1 MAFTASNG
9 STRTSMSEINITPL
23 VDVVLVLLVIFML
36 TAPVL
41 QSGIE
46 VNVPHTKTVKPI
58 TQQHMVLVINKDQE
72 VFLQDKPV
80 NIANLPQLLSK
91 PGTNPSQ
98 QIIYVEADEHV
109 PFGAFASVMDA
120 VKQAGITHISVVT
133 QPLRNSPAT
142 VQK

>member
-9 STRTSMSEINITPL
+9 ATRTSLSEINITPL

-46 VNVPHTKTVKPI
+46 VSVPKTKTVKEI
-58 TQQHMVLVINKDQE
+58 TQQRMVVTINKDQE

-80 NIANLPQLLSK
+80 NLADLPSLLAR
-91 PGTNPSQ
+91 PGVDTSQ
-98 QIIYVEADEHV
+98 QVIFLEADERV

-120 VKQAGITHISVVT
+120 VKQAGITHVSIVT
-133 QPLRNSPAT
+133 QPIRNAAAAA
-142 VQK
+142 K

>member
-1 MAFTASNG
+1 MAFTTSNG
-9 STRTSMSEINITPL
+9 ATRTSLSEINITPL

-46 VNVPHTKTVKPI
+46 VSVPKTKTVKEI
-58 TQQHMVLVINKDQE
+58 TQQRMVVTINKDQE

-80 NIANLPQLLSK
+80 NLADLPSLLTK
-91 PGTNPSQ
+91 PGVDPSQ
-98 QIIYVEADEHV
+98 QVIFLEADERV

-120 VKQAGITHISVVT
+120 VKQAGITHVSIVT
-133 QPLRNSPAT
+133 QPIKNGAAAA
-142 VQK
+142 K